1 MNTELS
7 YCYRDGSNYKQWN
20 GPVIVEGDLTLTEK
34 EEIISC
40 LQDGERFIPEA
51 VGLPAQRFEEKT
63 EDDWNYMELRVD
75 DIESVAHKPNCSMTA
90 RQLLEKFR
98 ELKGKWNEWLEDNPI
113 EDEPTGGEPMGDIFG
128 EEDESYPLA
137 DIDASGWDE

>member
-20 GPVIVEGDLTLTEK
+20 GPVILKGDLSLKEK
-34 EEIISC
+34 EEIIDC
-40 LQDGERFIPEA
+40 LEDGERFIPEA
-51 VGLPAQRFEEKT
+51 VDLPAKRFEEKT
-63 EDDWNYMELRVD
+63 DDDWSYMELSVD

-90 RQLLEKFR
+90 KQLLKKFR

-113 EDEPTGGEPMGDIFG
+113 EDEPTGGEPGDIFG

>member
-1 MNTELS
+1 MNTELF
-7 YCYRDGSNYKQWN
+7 YLYRDGSNYKRWN

-75 DIESVAHKPNCSMTA
+75 DIESVAHESNCSMTA
-90 RQLLEKFR
+90 QQLLENFR
-98 ELKGKWNEWLEDNPI
+98 ELKGKWNEWESENCPTEEEPI
-113 EDEPTGGEPMGDIFG
+113 GDCFG

-137 DIDASGWDE
+137 DSDNAGWDE